1 MQVYTIH
8 LLTGSPGHVEALGS
22 AALVSDKLDHHLV
35 ALWRESHQWV
45 EEVVT
50 FMVAAQKVRQHRRQ
64 HAVAVANLVRNTNT
78 RYLCTTW

>member
-35 ALWRESHQWV
+35 ALWREIHQWV
-45 EEVVT
+45 GDAIT
-50 FMVAAQKVRQHRRQ
+50 FMVAAQKVRQHGRQ
-64 HAVAVANLVRNTNT
+64 HAVAVANLAKNTNT
-78 RYLCTTW
+78 KYLCTTS